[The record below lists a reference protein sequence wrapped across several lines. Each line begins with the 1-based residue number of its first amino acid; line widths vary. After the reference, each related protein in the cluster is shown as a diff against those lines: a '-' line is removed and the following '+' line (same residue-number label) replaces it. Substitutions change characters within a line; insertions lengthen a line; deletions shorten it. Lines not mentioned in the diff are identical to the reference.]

1 MARPTETWLPIAIVL
16 IIGLTMILVFS
27 RFHEPLHL
35 GQWTG
40 NAQSPG
46 KPPHPQPSSEDLKS
60 AGIISEEH
68 FSPGEDLEHL
78 DLYRLGQARLTL
90 DVAMYSFTDKQ
101 LADQIVSLAKQGVVV
116 RIYRDREQYN
126 IEQRSAAQR
135 HEQSTTDLF
144 KDVPNIQV
152 RVKGRRELMRIKA
165 YLIDGAMLRDGSAD
179 WTQAGEKWQD
189 NNARFTNNQG
199 ETRFFI
205 DAFDEMWARPDNQV
219 VQ

>member
-1 MARPTETWLPIAIVL
+1 MARPTDTWLPIAIVVV
-16 IIGLTMILVFS
+16 IGLAMILVFS
-27 RFHEPLHL
+27 RFREPLHL

-40 NAQSPG
+40 NIQSSS
-46 KPPHPQPSSEDLKS
+46 KPLHSQSSSEDLKS

-68 FSPGEDLEHL
+68 FSPGEDLAHV

-101 LADQIVSLAKQGVVV
+101 LADQIISLAKQGVII

-126 IEQRSAAQR
+126 IEQHSAAQR
-135 HEQSTTDLF
+135 HEQSTTDMF

-152 RVKGRRELMRIKA
+152 RVKGRRELMRMKA
-165 YLIDGAMLRDGSAD
+165 YLVDGALLRDGSAD
-179 WTQAGEKWQD
+179 WTVAGEKSQD

-205 DAFDEMWARPDNQV
+205 DAFDEMWARSDNQV